1 MRWIRNQQVD
11 NNIWE
16 VVKALLQ
23 YAIAPLGAFLI
34 WSFKKHQAKVD
45 SLEQRI
51 SQVEKST
58 AIIQVMVDHIRDDI
72 KDIKAGIDK
81 LISRI

>member
-1 MRWIRNQQVD
+1 MDSSVL
-11 NNIWE
+11 E
-16 VVKALLQ
+16 AVKALKQ
-23 YAIAPLGAFLI
+23 NAIAPLGAFFI
-34 WSFKKHQAKVD
+34 WTYKKHQSKVEQ
-45 SLEQRI
+45 LEHRI

-81 LISRI
+81 LVSRG